1 MPPGKSPQNC
11 SERSLA
17 GSSLMQL
24 GEIPAPGALFHDAYR
39 RLKAE
44 HNHLFRIA
52 IIPTLLY
59 FLILA
64 FMQPLEQDMP
74 EMLLTLIL
82 LLVIATL
89 FDVAWLRWLLL
100 AGDADPPLTY
110 RWTFRH
116 TAYFIRLVAL
126 HFCLIAAAVPIV
138 VISSLLSQNLGLV
151 VQLLCLPIF
160 YYLSLRLS
168 LFLVAS
174 AVGGTCDLRRSWAA
188 TREGAWRFFWGAAFT
203 IMPLLILMALI
214 GELMAA
220 AGFAVNLPLSMM
232 MLGSATGFV
241 LRALLLAVTAR
252 VYETMIMGR
261 VNN

>member
-1 MPPGKSPQNC
+1 
-11 SERSLA
+11 
-17 GSSLMQL
+17 
-24 GEIPAPGALFHDAYR
+24 
-39 RLKAE
+39 
-44 HNHLFRIA
+44 
-52 IIPTLLY
+52 
-59 FLILA
+59 
-64 FMQPLEQDMP
+64 
-74 EMLLTLIL
+74 
-82 LLVIATL
+82 
-89 FDVAWLRWLLL
+89 
-100 AGDADPPLTY
+100 
-110 RWTFRH
+110 
-116 TAYFIRLVAL
+116 
-126 HFCLIAAAVPIV
+126 
-138 VISSLLSQNLGLV
+138 
-151 VQLLCLPIF
+151 
-160 YYLSLRLS
+160 
-168 LFLVAS
+168 VAS